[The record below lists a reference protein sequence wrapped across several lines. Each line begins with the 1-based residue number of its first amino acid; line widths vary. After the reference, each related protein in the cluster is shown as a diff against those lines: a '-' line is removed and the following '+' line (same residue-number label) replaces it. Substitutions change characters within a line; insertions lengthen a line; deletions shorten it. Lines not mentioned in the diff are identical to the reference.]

1 MKTRSILELALE
13 ADDITKEVSAQLKA
27 SDEPDDNEEP
37 DMEKT
42 DDIFGTKAH
51 AEKKE
56 ASTGEDSP
64 SDDTEGESQP
74 EGDEETPPEDDSE
87 ETPTDE
93 ESEGE
98 PTDDAE
104 GEDAPADDSTES
116 TDSESPVDDI
126 ATAEQRQ
133 NLKENMITLL
143 GMYKNQLNT
152 LNNINFTDN
161 TDDNRVFLYKIK
173 DNISTAIEILTK
185 KIVEEFPEKS
195 YVSLMKTYIMMKQL
209 MDINIDM
216 IDKFISVA
224 NDRKSTTKE
233 SK

>member
-27 SDEPDDNEEP
+27 SDEPDDNETP

-42 DDIFGTKAH
+42 DDIFGTKAN

-56 ASTGEDSP
+56 NPTGEDTP
-64 SDDTEGESQP
+64 SDTEEEPQH
-74 EGDEETPPEDDSE
+74 EGDDETSSEDDSE
-87 ETPTDE
+87 EAPTDD
-93 ESEGE
+93 EGE
-98 PTDDAE
+98 PTDDTE
-104 GEDAPADDSTES
+104 GEETPADDSSES
-116 TDSESPVDDI
+116 TDESTVDDI

-152 LNNINFTDN
+152 LNNITFTDN
-161 TDDNRVFLYKIK
+161 SEENRAFLYKIK

-185 KIVEEFPEKS
+185 KIVDEFPDKS
-195 YVSLMKTYIMMKQL
+195 YVALMKTYITMKQL

-216 IDKFISVA
+216 IDKLTGVA
-224 NDRKSTTKE
+224 NDRKSTTKD